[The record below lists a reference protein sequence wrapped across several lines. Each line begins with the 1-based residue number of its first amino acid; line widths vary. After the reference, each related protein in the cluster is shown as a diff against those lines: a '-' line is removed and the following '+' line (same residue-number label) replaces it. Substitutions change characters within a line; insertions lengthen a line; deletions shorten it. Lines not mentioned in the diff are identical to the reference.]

1 MRCYDSWRDPLPIS
15 EEQHKAFLEKIGG
28 DNSLQKILI
37 PAKSPDEVSPIA
49 KDDDLEFRHCQLDKE
64 QRKGKA
70 GDFSFYAPDGFSTKG
85 L

>member
-1 MRCYDSWRDPLPIS
+1 MS
-15 EEQHKAFLEKIGG
+15 EEHLKAFLEKIEG
-28 DNSLQKILI
+28 DNSLQKTLT

-49 KDDDLEFRHCQLDKE
+49 RDDDLEFRHCQLDKE
-64 QRKGKA
+64 QRKGTA